1 MTNPTPTGNQPAYS
15 PLEAFDF
22 ETIPDLFFKAID
34 RYDLPDALRF
44 KRRGT
49 WRQLSHREVEK
60 QVGALA
66 AALDAVGFQPGERV
80 ALLSENR
87 PEWAVTDYAVLC
99 LGGVDV
105 PIYPTLPGGQVAYI
119 LNDSGA
125 KVVFVSTRAQF
136 EKIQSIRTQ
145 VPSVEWVVVFDEIED
160 LTGATTFSSLIEE
173 GQRRIEAG
181 SASDL
186 REKARS
192 IARDDLATLIYTSGT
207 TGQPKGVMLSHY
219 NIASQIAATEQSG
232 SLPVE
237 TGQVALSLLPLSHIF
252 ERAVD
257 YYYGERGLTIAYAE
271 SIENVADN
279 LKEVRPHVMVSV
291 PRLFEKI
298 HATVMGSSGAKG
310 KIARWA
316 GNVGEE
322 WAQRA
327 VEGKPVPAGLALK
340 HRVADRLVFSKIRE
354 RVGGRMHT
362 FISGGAPL
370 SAQVNKF
377 FYAAGLRIHEG
388 YGLTETSPVLA
399 SNRPNARR
407 FGSVGVPYPGVEVKT
422 SEEGEIIARGPNVMK
437 GYWNQPEA
445 TRQAIDEE
453 GWFHTGDLGEFDADG
468 FLYITGRIKDI
479 IVTAGG
485 KNIAPQPIENHAT
498 SSPYVAQAVMI
509 GDRRPFPI
517 MLVVPDWQKL
527 SAWAREHSIDISD
540 RLQAIRDVRIQEFF
554 EREVLNRLQGFARYE
569 LPKKLSLL
577 AEEFTVDL
585 GTLTPTLKIRRQA
598 IEQAYRALIDQL
610 YLQPLPA

>member
-1 MTNPTPTGNQPAYS
+1 
-15 PLEAFDF
+15 
-22 ETIPDLFFKAID
+22 
-34 RYDLPDALRF
+34 
-44 KRRGT
+44 
-49 WRQLSHREVEK
+49 
-60 QVGALA
+60 
-66 AALDAVGFQPGERV
+66 
-80 ALLSENR
+80 
-87 PEWAVTDYAVLC
+87 
-99 LGGVDV
+99 
-105 PIYPTLPGGQVAYI
+105 
-119 LNDSGA
+119 
-125 KVVFVSTRAQF
+125 
-136 EKIQSIRTQ
+136 
-145 VPSVEWVVVFDEIED
+145 
-160 LTGATTFSSLIEE
+160 
-173 GQRRIEAG
+173 
-181 SASDL
+181 
-186 REKARS
+186 
-192 IARDDLATLIYTSGT
+192 
-207 TGQPKGVMLSHY
+207 
-219 NIASQIAATEQSG
+219 
-232 SLPVE
+232 
-237 TGQVALSLLPLSHIF
+237 
-252 ERAVD
+252 
-257 YYYGERGLTIAYAE
+257 
-271 SIENVADN
+271 
-279 LKEVRPHVMVSV
+279 
-291 PRLFEKI
+291 
-298 HATVMGSSGAKG
+298 
-310 KIARWA
+310 
-316 GNVGEE
+316 
-322 WAQRA
+322 
-327 VEGKPVPAGLALK
+327 
-340 HRVADRLVFSKIRE
+340 
-354 RVGGRMHT
+354 MHT